1 MLCMGR
7 VLMASY
13 LLIHGSW
20 HGAWCWEKVI
30 PLLEHACHCVYA
42 PDLPG
47 HGKDKTP
54 LKAITLDSYVEC
66 VSRLLTDM
74 QEPVILVGH
83 SMAGIIIS
91 QVAELFPEK
100 IKCLVYVTAFL
111 PKDGE
116 SMFKVASQ
124 QAPTRFVKM
133 MKAIPEDN
141 AFHFSLNGVKDFA
154 YHLSDEVLVEKLKP
168 LMCVEP
174 FLPSDTPVK
183 LSTENYG
190 RVPRVY
196 IECLQDR
203 AILIQTQRN
212 MRKDIPCRV
221 FTLDCDH
228 SPFYSNPIAL
238 VKILTVC

>member
-1 MLCMGR
+1 
-7 VLMASY
+7 MATY
-13 LLIHGSW
+13 ILIHGSW

-30 PLLEHACHCVYA
+30 PLLEQAGHTVYA

-54 LKAITLDSYVEC
+54 IKEITLDHYVDC
-66 VSRLLTDM
+66 VSRLLMDM
-74 QEPVILVGH
+74 QEPAILVGH
-83 SMAGIIIS
+83 SMAGVVIS
-91 QVAELFPEK
+91 QVAEKFPEK
-100 IKCLVYVTAFL
+100 IKRLIFVTAFL
-111 PKDGE
+111 PKNGE
-116 SMFKVASQ
+116 SMFKVASG

-154 YHLSDEVLVEKLKP
+154 YNLCDQALVERIKP

-174 FLPSDTPVK
+174 FLPSDTPVS
-183 LSTENYG
+183 LSDENYG
-190 RVPRVY
+190 RVPRTY

-203 AILIQTQRN
+203 AILIQTQRD
-212 MRKDIPCRV
+212 MLKEIPCQV

-228 SPFYSNPIAL
+228 SPFYSDPSGL
-238 VKILTVC
+238 VNILSVC